1 MVNLFKWMKW
11 FLTINQLSK
20 IWQYCTIMI
29 AHMRT
34 MAQCVTAHA
43 LTTRPVWISFFCRE
57 QKETFFMFFSIKLEW
72 TGTEA
77 SEIQKKK
84 RIINLIHYL
93 LNILTSAQALLG
105 IIAKSSDVWFMND
118 SFESDLFI
126 ESADVAW
133 MICSLIQFLS
143 ILNNL

>member
-1 MVNLFKWMKW
+1 
-11 FLTINQLSK
+11 
-20 IWQYCTIMI
+20 
-29 AHMRT
+29 
-34 MAQCVTAHA
+34 
-43 LTTRPVWISFFCRE
+43 
-57 QKETFFMFFSIKLEW
+57 MFFSIKLEW

-77 SEIQKKK
+77 SEIPKK
-84 RIINLIHYL
+84 RIINLNHYL

-126 ESADVAW
+126 ESANVAW
-133 MICSLIQFLS
+133 MICSLVQFLS